1 MSNRR
6 KKFKTMI
13 KKNLPKL
20 FTGNYS
26 LSSRWFVHYTD
37 EKGNPKRKYGNINT
51 FKTVKERMLAAQAIL
66 SEIKQQQSIA
76 DSTFFERKILRELK
90 IREATWRKKTYQCKK
105 SKLKIFFNW
114 IRKKEW
120 TKENINTFFFEYLTN
135 ERRIKESTYND
146 YIRHIKNGLAW
157 CEKEHLMEDI
167 KKRKAVCIPA
177 QYFTESQRSFL
188 IRILKKENPDLWFVV
203 QFVYY
208 CFIRPRSE
216 LMFLTVG
223 DIILEDKRILIPAK
237 IAKNGKQ
244 EYVAIPDAFFPIV
257 QRKVLGRNPNDYL
270 FPGKRGGR
278 IGINTYGD
286 QHCKLLRR
294 IGFDSD
300 RYKLYSWK
308 HTGAVAAVRAGIN
321 LKDLQIQLRHHSLDQ
336 VDAYLRQL
344 GVADLGNLQKKFP
357 TI

>member
-1 MSNRR
+1 
-6 KKFKTMI
+6 MI
-13 KKNLPKL
+13 KKNLPQL
-20 FTGNYS
+20 FTGNKS
-26 LSSRWFVHYTD
+26 LSSRWFVHYKD
-37 EKGNPKRKYGNINT
+37 EKGHKKRKYGNINSFDT
-51 FKTVKERMLAAQAIL
+51 IDERMLAAQKIISELNYLNAI
-66 SEIKQQQSIA
+66 SIA
-76 DSTFFERKILRELK
+76 SKFEKKILNELRLREF
-90 IREATWRKKTYQCKK
+90 TWRKKTYQCKK
-105 SKLKIFFNW
+105 SKLKIFFDW
-114 IRKKEW
+114 MRKKQW
-120 TKENINTFFFEYLTN
+120 TKETVNTFFFEYLTI
-135 ERRIKESTYND
+135 ERKIKESTYND
-146 YIRHIKNGLAW
+146 YIRHIKSALTW
-157 CEKEHLMEDI
+157 CKKDHLMEDI

-177 QYFTESQRSFL
+177 QYFTESQRAFL
-188 IRILKKENPDLWFVV
+188 IGVLKKEKPDLWFAV

-216 LMFLTVG
+216 LTFLKVG

-237 IAKNGKQ
+237 VAKNGKQ

-257 QRKVLGRNPNDYL
+257 ERKVLGKNPNDYL
-270 FPGKRGGR
+270 FPGRNGGR
-278 IGINTYGD
+278 IGLNTYGD

-294 IGFDSD
+294 VGFDSD

-344 GVADLGNLQKKFP
+344 GVSDLGNLQKKFP

>member
-1 MSNRR
+1 
-6 KKFKTMI
+6 MI
-13 KKNLPKL
+13 KKILPKI
-20 FTGNYS
+20 FTGGYS

-37 EKGNPKRKYGNINT
+37 EKGLPRRKYGNINT
-51 FKTVKERMLAAQAIL
+51 FKTVKERLLAAQAIVF
-66 SEIKQQQSIA
+66 EISRKDSIVEASCFEKQ
-76 DSTFFERKILRELK
+76 ILKELK
-90 IREATWRKKTYQCKK
+90 IRESIWRKKTYQCKR
-105 SKLKIFFNW
+105 SKLKIFFDW

-120 TKENINTFFFEYLTN
+120 TKEIVNEFFFEYLTI
-135 ERRIKESTYND
+135 ERGIKESTYND
-146 YIRHIKNGLAW
+146 YLRHIKSALVW
-157 CEKEHLMEDI
+157 CEKDHLMVDI
-167 KKRKAVCIPA
+167 KKRRAFCIPA
-177 QYFTESQRSFL
+177 QYFTESQRAFL
-188 IRILKKENPDLWFVV
+188 IGVLKRENPDLWFVV

-216 LMFLTVG
+216 LMFLKVG
-223 DIILEDKRILIPAK
+223 DIILEDKRILVPAK

-244 EYVAIPDAFFPIV
+244 EYVAIPDAFFPVV

-294 IGFDSD
+294 LGFDSD